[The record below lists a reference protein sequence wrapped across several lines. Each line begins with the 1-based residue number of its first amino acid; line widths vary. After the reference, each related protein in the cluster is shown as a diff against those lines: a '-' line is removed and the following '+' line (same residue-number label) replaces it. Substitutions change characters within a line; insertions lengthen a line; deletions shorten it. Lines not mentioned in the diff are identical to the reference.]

1 MGKIILEFDSV
12 EEQSDVRAALDGY
25 KWKLA
30 MWDLDQLLR
39 STTKYG
45 VDISDKSKEATAAE
59 QDMAYK
65 VRDAIR
71 EILDEHNLNLED

>member
-1 MGKIILEFDSV
+1 MKITIEY
-12 EEQSDVRAALDGY
+12 EEADEARDALDGY

-45 VDISDKSKEATAAE
+45 NSIISHNEEASSEEIEVADKLREEIRDILSNYGLK
-59 QDMAYK
+59 
-65 VRDAIR
+65 
-71 EILDEHNLNLED
+71 LD